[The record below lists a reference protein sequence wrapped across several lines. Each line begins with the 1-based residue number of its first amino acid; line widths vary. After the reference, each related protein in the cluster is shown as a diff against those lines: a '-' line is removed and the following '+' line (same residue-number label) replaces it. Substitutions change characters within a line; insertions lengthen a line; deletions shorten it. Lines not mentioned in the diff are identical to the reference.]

1 MFGGEEGDLKVHSPG
16 KKQSVLK
23 WTLNKDGCQN
33 KYLHLL
39 LAEHLFSRDSPAP
52 HSLALDQD
60 LVPSAKEP
68 GLDQ

>member
-1 MFGGEEGDLKVHSPG
+1 M
-16 KKQSVLK
+16 QSKFKL
-23 WTLNKDGCQN
+23 TLNKDDCQN

-39 LAEHLFSRDSPAP
+39 LAEHLFSRDSLAR

-60 LVPSAKEP
+60 LVPSVKEL